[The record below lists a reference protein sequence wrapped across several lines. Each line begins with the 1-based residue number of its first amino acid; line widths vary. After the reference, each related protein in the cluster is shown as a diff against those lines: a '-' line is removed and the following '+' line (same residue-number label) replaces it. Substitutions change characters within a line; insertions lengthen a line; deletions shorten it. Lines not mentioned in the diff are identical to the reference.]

1 MENGFICQAPDN
13 QKGFVLPVGL
23 MFLAILTIIGTTAM
37 IITTAD
43 LQIGTNY
50 KTSIQ
55 AFYAAMAGYEE
66 TRSRLPSIRQTG
78 TPDENWRGYVGDVD
92 LAEGAYGYDS
102 SSTDHVY
109 FTSLQSDMNY
119 AAVIRHKIDSCGNIL
134 FWGDSDGDYINEIN
148 LTKGNP
154 VEIISSSAT
163 VSGSTK
169 TITVEVHG
177 GIPYFEPPSALYAN
191 GDLYKTGALGVV
203 DGTYNSSCLPKWD
216 VVTTVNATTGKEATD
231 WTAGTSGRPAIESLV
246 DGYSTIY
253 PVADVVTSLSFAA
266 DNIITPGAYTGAS
279 WGSAGDIQV
288 TFCEGD
294 LDIRNI
300 TGYGILAVN
309 GDLDLRGNISWNGLI
324 IISGE
329 TRLDGGGLLTIYGA
343 VIANGNT
350 TLYGQPDIYYDCMV
364 FKNLENNLIDYR
376 IFSWVE
382 PF

>member
-1 MENGFICQAPDN
+1 MASICLASNN

-23 MFLAILTIIGTTAM
+23 MFLAILAILGTTAM
-37 IITTAD
+37 VITTTD
-43 LQIGTNY
+43 LQIGANY

-55 AFYAAMAGYEE
+55 AFYAAIAGYEE
-66 TRSRLPSIRQTG
+66 TRGRLPSIRQTD
-78 TPDENWRGYVGDVD
+78 TPDANWRGYVGGVD
-92 LAEGAYGYDS
+92 LAQDAFGYDS
-102 SSTDHVY
+102 SSTDHEY

-119 AAVIRHKIDSCGNIL
+119 ATVIRHRIDSSGNIL
-134 FWGDSDGDYINEIN
+134 FWGDSDGDYVNEIN
-148 LTKGNP
+148 LAKGNP
-154 VEIISSSAT
+154 IEIISSSAT
-163 VSGSTK
+163 ISGSTK

-177 GIPYFEPPSALYAN
+177 GIPYFEPPSALYVN
-191 GDLYKTGALGVV
+191 GDLNKNGALGVV

-253 PVADVVTSLSFAA
+253 PVADVVISLSFVA
-266 DNIITPGAYTGAS
+266 DNIITPGAYTGDS

-294 LDIRNI
+294 LDVRNI

-309 GDLDLRGNISWNGLI
+309 GDLDLRGNIGWNGLI

-343 VIANGNT
+343 AIANGNAI
-350 TLYGQPDIYYDCMV
+350 LDGQPNVYYDCVV
-364 FKNLENNLIDYR
+364 FQNLENNLTTYR
-376 IFSWVE
+376 IYNWIESF
-382 PF
+382 